1 MSLKRLFWLL
11 VHLGTLLLTL
21 MVIGGFLGK
30 FHPFL
35 DALSHFR
42 IHLFGILLV
51 GFSVLFFFS
60 TPKKQYLI
68 FALVIFIVGYLYRF
82 MTPLD
87 AVTIH
92 PNRNITTMQFNLL
105 CMNQRMAFVSSY
117 LIYHPVDIVTFQEV
131 TFAHKRFIDALK
143 PYYPYQAFCD
153 NGGIHGVGG
162 EMILSK
168 FPFTGRGKCLQDH
181 GLVWREIALGDR
193 NVSVVSVH
201 LHWPYP
207 YRQYQQISLLSQE
220 LQTIEGSTIVMGDFN
235 AAGWSHSVHRVEER
249 SHTHI
254 VDGVRW
260 SIRVNTPLVPLWL
273 PIDHVLLSP
282 DIGVQNIHVGEDL
295 GSDHFPIFATL
306 TLPSH

>member
-1 MSLKRLFWLL
+1 
-11 VHLGTLLLTL
+11 

-42 IHLFGILLV
+42 IHLLGILSLWLFI
-51 GFSVLFFFS
+51 GFFFT
-60 TPKKQYLI
+60 TPKKQYGI
-68 FALVIFIVGYLYRF
+68 FALLLLIGGYLYF
-82 MTPLD
+82 LMTPFSI
-87 AVTIH
+87 VTTPHGRMIK
-92 PNRNITTMQFNLL
+92 TMQFNLL

-131 TFAHKRFIDALK
+131 TFAHKCFIDALK

-153 NGGIHGVGG
+153 DGGIHGVGG
-162 EMILSK
+162 EMIISK

-181 GLVWREIALGDR
+181 GLVWREIAVGEH
-193 NVSVVSVH
+193 NISVVSVH

-220 LQTIEGSTIVMGDFN
+220 LQTLQGSTIVMGDFN
-235 AAGWSHSVHRVEER
+235 AAGWSHSVHRIEER

-295 GSDHFPIFATL
+295 GSDHRPVLTTL